1 MNFLGFNPFGFLTST
16 VKAVA
21 GRMRSINAGR
31 FWDAEQNDAA
41 IKSHFSDADG
51 GAAEVHAS
59 PEARKKIRER
69 ARFEYSNSG
78 YVRGI
83 VDTHV
88 NGIVGSGPRL
98 SIDVE
103 QAGTTYEI
111 ARLVERGWEAWAI
124 ASQWY
129 DRLRLSFQAEIVD
142 GEGLAILS
150 TDEKQKHPVKLAW
163 KLVECDQLESPIGMI
178 SSPVNADGSRHVDG
192 VDVDAFGRHARY
204 YFLKTH
210 PGSMW
215 ATQEFAEPVN
225 AEQVIHLFHMLRPG
239 QTRGVSALA
248 PMLVPAA
255 MLRQYTNAVLKSA
268 RRAASLTF
276 VMKTSQFDDESPLVD
291 PYDSVPIHD
300 DAGMTLPE
308 GYDIQQLKPEQPTGT
323 YGEFKREIVSEM
335 ARPFGMP
342 YNKAA
347 ADSSS
352 YNYASGR
359 LDHQDHGLLQRVK
372 QDRIE
377 IVACD
382 TTFVEYCKEAVLR
395 DESDLFPPEVREF
408 LNRWLQT
415 AEQTPPHMWHWDQV
429 EHADPAKEASADAA
443 RLTSNTTTLQEI
455 YAKRNKD
462 WRRSLEQRASE
473 LRLQNELGITNTAA
487 VQQTQDKPDESD
499 EPEPPAGNRAVR
511 RQPGR
516 QGREPAQV

>member
-1 MNFLGFNPFGFLTST
+1 MNLFGFNPLGFLTST
-16 VKAVA
+16 ASAVV
-21 GRMRSINAGR
+21 GRIRSLRAGR
-31 FWDAEQNDAA
+31 FWDAEQNDLA
-41 IKSHFSDADG
+41 IKNHFADADG
-51 GAAEVHAS
+51 GSADVHAS

-69 ARFEYSNSG
+69 ARLEYSNNS

-88 NGIVGSGPRL
+88 NGIIGSGPRL
-98 SIDVE
+98 SIDAD

-111 ARLVERGWEAWAI
+111 ARAVERGWEAWAI

-129 DRLRLSFQAEIVD
+129 DRLRLAFQAEQVD
-142 GEGLAILS
+142 GEGIAILA
-150 TDEKQKHPVKLAW
+150 TDERQAHPVKLAW
-163 KLVECDQLESPIGMI
+163 KLVECDQLESPLGMAYAA
-178 SSPVNADGSRHVDG
+178 PNADGSRHVDG
-192 VDVDAFGRHARY
+192 IDVDAFGRHLRY
-204 YFLKTH
+204 YFLKSH
-210 PGSMW
+210 PGSVW
-215 ATQEFAEPVN
+215 ASQEYAPPVD
-225 AEQVIHLFHMLRPG
+225 ASEVIHLFRMLRPG

-276 VMKTSQFDDESPLVD
+276 VMKTNQFEDDSPLVA
-291 PYDSVPIHD
+291 PYDEVPIHD
-300 DAGMTLPE
+300 DSGMTLPE
-308 GYDIQQLKPEQPTGT
+308 GYEIQQLKPEQPTGT

-359 LDHQDHGLLQRVK
+359 LDHQDHGLLQRIQ

-382 TTFVEYCKEAVLR
+382 TTFAAYCNEAVLR
-395 DESDLFPPEVREF
+395 DDSELFTPEVREF
-408 LNRWLQT
+408 LNRWLLT
-415 AEQTPPHMWHWDQV
+415 AEKIPPHMWHWDQV
-429 EHADPAKEASADAA
+429 EHADPLKEASADAA
-443 RLTSNTTTLQEI
+443 RLANNTITLQDI

-462 WRRSLEQRASE
+462 WRRSLEQRANE
-473 LRLQNELGITNTAA
+473 LRLQNELGITTNSA
-487 VQQTQDKPDESD
+487 VQQSQD
-499 EPEPPAGNRAVR
+499 EPQPDNPEPAPGDRRVRSPAGGGR
-511 RQPGR
+511 R
-516 QGREPAQV
+516 